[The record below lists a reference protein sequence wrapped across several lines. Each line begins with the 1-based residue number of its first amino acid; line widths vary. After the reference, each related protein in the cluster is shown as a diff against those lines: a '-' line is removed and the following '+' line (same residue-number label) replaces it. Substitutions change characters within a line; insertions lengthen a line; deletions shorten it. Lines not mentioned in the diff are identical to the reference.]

1 MKNNFKRKMETP
13 KANAVYIW
21 WSEAPYNLENSVLAE
36 ATGKVLSMYY
46 LKTIREEAS
55 AAYTCGAEGEADRI
69 LDRQYVMVTA
79 YCPMNPEKAETALS
93 LLDKGMAD
101 AAQSIDAEMVSK
113 VKEHLLKEADEDAK
127 KNGHWASVINK
138 YIKYG
143 IDLQTDYKKT
153 VEALTPEKISAFIK
167 NVVLKDKNHM
177 EITMM
182 PEEQK

>member
-1 MKNNFKRKMETP
+1 MTSINDFQSAETITP
-13 KANAVYIW
+13 VTRSSAV
-21 WSEAPYNLENSVLAE
+21 
-36 ATGKVLSMYY
+36 GKVNL
-46 LKTIREEAS
+46 
-55 AAYTCGAEGEADRI
+55 
-69 LDRQYVMVTA
+69 
-79 YCPMNPEKAETALS
+79 
-93 LLDKGMAD
+93 LLDGR
-101 AAQSIDAEMVSK
+101 VSQIASK
-113 VKEHLLKEADEDAK
+113 LFGVALAVASLLKEADEDAK

>member
-1 MKNNFKRKMETP
+1 
-13 KANAVYIW
+13 
-21 WSEAPYNLENSVLAE
+21 
-36 ATGKVLSMYY
+36 
-46 LKTIREEAS
+46 
-55 AAYTCGAEGEADRI
+55 
-69 LDRQYVMVTA
+69 MVTA

-101 AAQSIDAEMVSK
+101 AAQNIDAEMVSK

-127 KNGHWASVINK
+127 KNGHWTSVINK